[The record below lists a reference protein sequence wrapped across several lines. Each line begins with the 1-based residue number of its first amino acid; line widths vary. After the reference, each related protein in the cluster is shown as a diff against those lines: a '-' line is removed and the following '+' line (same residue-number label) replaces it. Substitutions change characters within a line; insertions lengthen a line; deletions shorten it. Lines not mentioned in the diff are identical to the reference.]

1 MDKKFANVIVD
12 ISLEKLDK
20 TFQYLIPKELEEE
33 LSVGMAVDIPF
44 GRGNRFIQGYI
55 LEITD
60 KPAFDLDKLKA
71 VKGPSKKQLAI
82 EGAFIQLAWWIK
94 ENYGSTMIQALK
106 TVLPVKKAIQ
116 AKDKKF
122 VRLLLSRED
131 AEKKLELFLHKN
143 YKARARLLEALLN
156 TPVLPAQVV
165 TGGLSISGSVLKA
178 LEEQSIIEIGMQ
190 QEYRNPVADQQSTQT
205 EINLNEEQ
213 QSAVSE
219 ILKNYDKRDLS
230 PCLIHGITG
239 SGKTE
244 VYLELI
250 AGMAERGKQAIVLIP
265 EIALTYQTVLRFSR
279 RFGNRVSII
288 NSRLSAGERF
298 DQFER
303 AKNGEIDIMIG
314 PRSALFTPFQHLGL
328 IIMDEEHETSYK
340 SESIPKYHARETA
353 MKRAEIQ
360 NALVVLGSAT
370 PSMEA
375 YYRALS
381 GEYHLYQIKKR
392 YAKSVLPHV
401 DTVDMREELKKGNHS
416 ILSVLLKNKITE
428 RLEKKEQVLLF
439 LNRRGYAGFVSCR
452 SCGYVVKCPHCDISL
467 ASHNNGKL
475 ICHYCGYE
483 TAQMKLCP
491 ECGSKYIGGF
501 KAGTQ
506 QIEEIVK
513 KEYETARVLRMDADT
528 TKTKDGHQKILELF
542 SNQGADILIGTQMIV
557 KGHDFPNV
565 TLVGIL
571 AADMSLYAD
580 DYHAQERTFQLLTQ
594 AAGRAGRGT
603 KPGEVVIQTY
613 SPEHYA
619 VRLAAE
625 QNYEAFYEEEIS
637 YRALMGYPPVFQ
649 LLAVLVTS
657 ENEKSGARA
666 AEALKRKAE
675 KAMRDTDIQIIGV
688 TDAKISK
695 LNDRYRKVIYFKQEY
710 LSVLVQLKNQ
720 LEDFIA
726 AQESFDGISIQ
737 FDFNPV
743 STY

>member
-1 MDKKFANVIVD
+1 MEKKFANIIVD

-20 TFQYLIPKELEEE
+20 TFQYLIPEELQEE
-33 LSVGMAVDIPF
+33 LSVGMAVEIPF
-44 GRGNRFIQGYI
+44 GKGSRLVQGYI

-60 KPAFDLDKLKA
+60 KPEFDLDRMKA
-71 VKGPSKKQLAI
+71 VKGPAKKQMVI
-82 EGAFIQLAWWIK
+82 ESSMIQLAWWMK

-106 TVLPVKKAIQ
+106 TVLPIKKTVQI
-116 AKDKKF
+116 KEKKY
-122 VRLLLSRED
+122 VRLLLTKEE
-131 AEKKLELFLHKN
+131 AEEKSELFRQKN
-143 YKARARLLEALLN
+143 YSARLRLLEALMK
-156 TPVLPAQVV
+156 TPVLDSQML
-165 TGGLSISGSVLKA
+165 TEGLHISNPVLKA
-178 LEEQSIIEIGMQ
+178 FEEQGIIEIKKQ
-190 QEYRNPVADQQSTQT
+190 QEQRNPVGQSESTQK
-205 EINLNEEQ
+205 EILLNEEQ
-213 QSAVSE
+213 SNVVFH
-219 ILKNYDKRDLS
+219 ILQNYDCGELS

-250 AGMAERGKQAIVLIP
+250 AGMITRGKQAIVLIP
-265 EIALTYQTVLRFSR
+265 EIALTYQTVFRFSR
-279 RFGNRVSII
+279 RFGNRVSVI

-314 PRSALFTPFQHLGL
+314 PRSALFTPFQRLGL
-328 IIMDEEHETSYK
+328 IIVDEEHETSYK

-353 MKRAEIQ
+353 VKRAQIQ

-370 PSMEA
+370 PSLEA
-375 YYRALS
+375 YYRAVS
-381 GEYHLYQIKKR
+381 GEYHLYRIKNR
-392 YAKSVLPHV
+392 YAKSVLPDV
-401 DTVDMREELKKGNHS
+401 DIVDLREELKKGNHS
-416 ILSVLLKNKITE
+416 MISGLLKNKITD
-428 RLEKKEQVLLF
+428 RLKKKEQVLLF

-452 SCGYVVKCPHCDISL
+452 ACGFVMKCPHCDISL

-483 TAQMKLCP
+483 TGQVKLCP
-491 ECGSKYIGGF
+491 RCSSRYIGGF

-506 QIEEIVK
+506 QIEELVK
-513 KEYETARVLRMDADT
+513 KEYPEARILRMDADT
-528 TKTKDGHQKILELF
+528 TKTKQGHQKILEIF

-619 VRLAAE
+619 VRFAAE
-625 QNYEAFYEEEIS
+625 QNYEAFYEEEIG
-637 YRALMGYPPVFQ
+637 YRALMGYPPVFH
-649 LLAVLVTS
+649 LLAVLVSS
-657 ENEKSGARA
+657 EEENAGTKA

-675 KAMRDTDIQIIGV
+675 TEMRDTDIQMIGV
-688 TDAKISK
+688 ADAKISR
-695 LNDRYRKVIYFKQEY
+695 LNDRYRKVIYFKQEH
-710 LSVLVQLKNQ
+710 LSVLVQVKNL
-720 LEDFIA
+720 LEEFMQGND
-726 AQESFDGISIQ
+726 SFLEVSVQ